1 MTVQPQRVA
10 GVPGAG
16 GIVFSP
22 PSPVLQ
28 SGPQGP
34 PLARAYRARSNSPRV
49 LWTAETAQRA
59 RLVAK
64 AQADVCIAVARAAS
78 AEKLAPENPVGPKII
93 RQSSFSPRHPQVLHR
108 AVSAPPQ
115 GLQMAPGTPYGTPK
129 VGYRQVA
136 RVVSP
141 RPQQATPR
149 SPGLPT
155 GRPPNPRNPM
165 APTPAAPAAINPAN
179 PPLKRASSAPRNAF
193 GMESPGRKAQT
204 PSPSPMQRYRDT

>member
-1 MTVQPQRVA
+1 MTVQPQRVP
-10 GVPGAG
+10 GVAG
-16 GIVFSP
+16 GIIFSP

-28 SGPQGP
+28 GPQGP
-34 PLARAYRARSNSPRV
+34 TLARAYRARSNSPRV

-78 AEKLAPENPVGPKII
+78 AEKLAPESPVPKII

-115 GLQMAPGTPYGTPK
+115 GLQVAPGTPLGTPK

-155 GRPPNPRNPM
+155 GRPPNPRPT
-165 APTPAAPAAINPAN
+165 APTAPAAAINPAN